1 MSQQNHNNK
10 WSKPSTS
17 STSQSK
23 SEEEERALQRVRKRE
38 RLRRLSEEKKSVKV
52 GWVDQN
58 PREQLRQRSRNR
70 SGHSK
75 SRRDSSN
82 KKRHASGHSSE
93 GDSIHRSRHASG
105 NSSGGDPTKGKSY
118 KTRYDKEPKEI
129 SREKHFE
136 KNYIKS
142 GKPGGRNINS
152 AFGMRNYQDHR
163 LGSGVELGK
172 TPKKR
177 MDRPG
182 SFDDSDSDEEWY
194 KSPSLRRPTT

>member
-17 STSQSK
+17 SSSQSK
-23 SEEEERALQRVRKRE
+23 SEEEERALQRVRERE

-70 SGHSK
+70 SGNSK
-75 SRRDSSN
+75 SRRHSN
-82 KKRHASGHSSE
+82 NKN
-93 GDSIHRSRHASG
+93 RHASG
-105 NSSGGDPTKGKSY
+105 NSSGGDSTKGKNY